1 MHQLRD
7 TRSFAV
13 FFSLALHAVVFA
25 LASNYQ
31 FGFSSKNL
39 EDPKPEIVFL
49 ELIPPPEPPPTKVEP
64 PTGPLDQSISQTA
77 AIAQPTSTSFTEPV
91 PEKQPAKMGAPPA
104 PSAEEWAFAAKYTNK
119 NSKGYRYSWGQQV
132 RSMMGTAVEGP
143 DQGVVRFRV
152 EIAPDGSLARLE
164 TLWTTSV
171 VAEQLARKAIEA
183 MPALPPTPTGQ
194 PLIFEKTISFSPFV
208 SDGPPSYRD
217 DCLPD
222 PPAFRNPFTWDGRS
236 AQTRDDPPQPQ
247 KLDPKAL
254 EECMRQL
261 PKDSIEAE
269 MARDKRAL
277 ERWGWK

>member
-1 MHQLRD
+1 
-7 TRSFAV
+7 
-13 FFSLALHAVVFA
+13 
-25 LASNYQ
+25 
-31 FGFSSKNL
+31 
-39 EDPKPEIVFL
+39 
-49 ELIPPPEPPPTKVEP
+49 
-64 PTGPLDQSISQTA
+64 
-77 AIAQPTSTSFTEPV
+77 
-91 PEKQPAKMGAPPA
+91 
-104 PSAEEWAFAAKYTNK
+104 
-119 NSKGYRYSWGQQV
+119 
-132 RSMMGTAVEGP
+132 
-143 DQGVVRFRV
+143 
-152 EIAPDGSLARLE
+152 
-164 TLWTTSV
+164 V

-261 PKDSIEAE
+261 PTDSIETE
-269 MARDKRAL
+269 MAQDKRAL